1 MSLLKDASKTKSVA
15 ISPKSEQKASA
26 LTSKNM
32 SEACLMVCLEEEP
45 DCQEPSVSS
54 SAPDYQ
60 LELTAVSMGKIW
72 AMYDYFHLR
81 TSLWANDYTGMLDML
96 HQLWRRLFFELH
108 SSHLHSLQSWTPVS
122 KLSPQLPMRHIPAI
136 SRETFWLS
144 ANSWGLTSMDS
155 QHFFLQ
161 QQRYDTWV
169 VSFIA
174 FNMLNTRRGGDF
186 TLFGENL

>member
-1 MSLLKDASKTKSVA
+1 MSLLKDASKTKSLA

-60 LELTAVSMGKIW
+60 LLLTAASMGKIW

-81 TSLWANDYTGMLDML
+81 TFMWANDYTGMLDML

-122 KLSPQLPMRHIPAI
+122 KLSPQLLMRHIPAI
-136 SRETFWLS
+136 SRDL
-144 ANSWGLTSMDS
+144 LTECQQLRAHFDGFTAFFASTAKIWHLGRFVYCI
-155 QHFFLQ
+155 QH
-161 QQRYDTWV
+161 V
-169 VSFIA
+169 EHS
-174 FNMLNTRRGGDF
+174 
-186 TLFGENL
+186 